1 MFDGS
6 TLFLDRDGVINKKLE
21 GRYVRFFEE
30 FSFMPG
36 AITAISKLSQVFQ
49 YIIIITN
56 QQGIG
61 KGLMTE
67 IELDLLHKQMIH
79 ELKKKG
85 GKIDAI
91 YYCADLASKKCNCR
105 KPGTT
110 MFENALKDFPK
121 IDIMKSYM
129 IGDSDSDIQAGNA
142 MQLNTVKVNN
152 IYTLAKWADEFL

>member
-21 GRYVRFFEE
+21 GRYVRFFED
-30 FSFMPG
+30 FSFMHG
-36 AITAISKLSQVFQ
+36 AINAISKLSQVFQ

-91 YYCADLASKKCNCR
+91 YYCVDLASKKCNCR

>member
-91 YYCADLASKKCNCR
+91 YYCVDLASKKCNCR

>member
-91 YYCADLASKKCNCR
+91 YYCTDLASKKCNCR
-105 KPGTT
+105 KPGTK
-110 MFENALKDFPK
+110 MFENAIKDFPK
-121 IDIMKSYM
+121 IDIIKSYM